1 MAAKDKEVMEK
12 AYNAYKD
19 FITLCRTFFG
29 NNPIDSVT
37 SLDKESEFYKTAQD
51 IAKEFGMDWDKLTIE
66 DSNELTIAL
75 FEDYYNRID
84 VNDDYAYNVTVSV
97 KKKVETKGK

>member
-29 NNPIDSVT
+29 ENPIDSVT

-51 IAKEFGMDWDKLTIE
+51 IAKEFGMDWDKLTME

-75 FEDYYNRID
+75 LEDYYNRINVD
-84 VNDDYAYNVTVSV
+84 GGYAYNVTITV
-97 KKKVETKGK
+97 KKKVEIKDK

>member
-1 MAAKDKEVMEK
+1 MTAKEKEVMEK

-29 NNPIDSVT
+29 SNPIDSVT
-37 SLDKESEFYKTAQD
+37 LLDKESAFYKTAQD

-75 FEDYYNRID
+75 LEEYYNRI
-84 VNDDYAYNVTVSV
+84 NINGDYDYNLTINV
-97 KKKVETKGK
+97 KKKVEAKGK

>member
-1 MAAKDKEVMEK
+1 MATKEEVMK
-12 AYNAYKD
+12 QAYDAYAN

-29 NNPIDSVT
+29 EKPIDSVQ

-51 IAKEFGMDWDKLTIE
+51 IAKEFGMDWEKMTME

-75 FEDYYNRID
+75 LEEYYNRINVSKD
-84 VNDDYAYNVTVSV
+84 FSYNVTLTV
-97 KKKVETKGK
+97 KEKKAKGK